1 VVLLVLQ
8 YAVPYLIERY
18 QYAATRGRQRAE
30 YESAITN
37 LEGLQ
42 LTGLSQAYQMVSQQV
57 GPSVVHI
64 DVRSLQASHE
74 SSELAELYGPR
85 LRESRGQGSGVI
97 VDRDGY
103 IITNFHVVHGAAEI
117 QVSLSDGRVL
127 PARLV
132 GADALTDLAVLKVA
146 GADFVAAQWGDSD
159 SVNVGALV
167 WAVGSPFGLQSSIT
181 SGIISAK
188 HRAGVAGE
196 VYQDFLQTDAA
207 VNPGNSGGPLVDVQG
222 RIIGINTAIVGES
235 FQGVSFAI
243 PSTVARE
250 VYQRLKSE
258 GRVARGWLGVQLDDV
273 SEDRARRQ
281 GLSST
286 DGAVV
291 LWVIDDPGVPSPAR
305 DAGLQIDDI
314 VVRWNGTPITR
325 STDLIRLVAQT
336 EIGSRADVE
345 IIRRG
350 ETMTFQVTIAERPA
364 ALDN

>member
-1 VVLLVLQ
+1 MLQ
-8 YAVPYLIERY
+8 YLVPYLIERY

-30 YESAITN
+30 YETATTS

-64 DVRSLQASHE
+64 DIRSVQTTHDSD
-74 SSELAELYGPR
+74 ELVELYGPR
-85 LRESRGQGSGVI
+85 LRESRGQGSGVV
-97 VDRDGY
+97 VDPDGY
-103 IITNFHVVHGAAEI
+103 IVTNFHVVHGAAEI
-117 QVSLSDGRVL
+117 QVSLADGRVL
-127 PARLV
+127 PARVV

-146 GADFVAAQWGDSD
+146 GNGFVAAQWGDSD
-159 SVNVGALV
+159 SVHVGALV
-167 WAVGSPFGLQSSIT
+167 WAVGSPFGLHSSIT

-188 HRAGVAGE
+188 HRAGLAGE

-250 VYQRLKSE
+250 VYERLKAN
-258 GRVARGWLGVQLDDV
+258 GRVARGWLGVQL
-273 SEDRARRQ
+273 EDLSQERARRL
-281 GLSST
+281 GLPNT

-291 LWVIDDPGVPSPAR
+291 VWVIDDPGVPSPAR
-305 DAGLQIDDI
+305 DAGMRIDD
-314 VVRWNGTPITR
+314 VVLSWNGTPVTG
-325 STDLIRLVAQT
+325 SADLIRLVAKT
-336 EIGSRADVE
+336 EIGSTAAIEVARRAGRV
-345 IIRRG
+345 
-350 ETMTFQVTIAERPA
+350 TLQVTIAERPTA
-364 ALDN
+364 VDG